1 MSKKKFQKGDHH
13 FNKKNCI
20 YFNLVK
26 QKWIVIMLLLLMFG
40 YPVISATNIDAN
52 DSIKFTNYNQSLMS
66 NEEKHLDKKRKLNTV
81 TVSSTSELISA
92 INNVNGNNLNTI
104 NINANTIQFTGSMQ
118 EDSAIYLKDKQ
129 VDINGIGTNKVELR
143 GEGASDKYRIFYI
156 NGGVVNLKNLRI
168 TNGYA
173 VSCSFISQIQFSLK
187 I

>member
-1 MSKKKFQKGDHH
+1 MSKRKFQKGVHH
-13 FNKKNCI
+13 LNKKKSD

-104 NINANTIQFTGSMQ
+104 NINTNIIQFTGSMQ
-118 EDSAIYLKDKQ
+118 QNSAIYLSNKQ
-129 VDINGIGTNKVELR
+129 VDITGIGTNKVELR
-143 GEGASDKYRIFYI
+143 GEGASGNYRIFYL
-156 NGGVVNLKNLRI
+156 NGGVVNLKNLKI
-168 TNGYA
+168 TNGYS
-173 VSCSFISQIQFSLK
+173 VSCSFIS
-187 I
+187 

>member
-13 FNKKNCI
+13 FNKKKCN

-26 QKWIVIMLLLLMFG
+26 QKWIVIILLLLMFG

-81 TVSSTSELISA
+81 TVSSTSGLISA

-104 NINANTIQFTGSMQ
+104 NIETTNTIQFTGSMQ
-118 EDSAIYLKDKQ
+118 FDSAIYLKDKQ

-143 GEGASDKYRIFYI
+143 GEGASGNYRIFYI
-156 NGGVVNLKNLRI
+156 SGGVVNLKNLKI
-168 TNGYA
+168 TNGYT
-173 VSCSFISQIQFSLK
+173 VSC
-187 I
+187 

>member
-1 MSKKKFQKGDHH
+1 MSKKKFRKGDHH
-13 FNKKNCI
+13 FTKKKSD

-26 QKWIVIMLLLLMFG
+26 HKWIVIMLLLLMFG
-40 YPVISATNIDAN
+40 YPVILATNIDAN

-104 NINANTIQFTGSMQ
+104 NINTNIIQFTGSMQ
-118 EDSAIYLKDKQ
+118 QDSAISLSNKQ
-129 VDINGIGTNKVELR
+129 VDITGIGTNKVELR

-156 NGGVVNLKNLRI
+156 NGGVVNLKNLKI
-168 TNGYA
+168 TNGYT
-173 VSCSFISQIQFSLK
+173 VSQSFFS
-187 I
+187 